1 MRNFNRSFDTMMSFM
16 SLASRCGASR
26 TVPSAVASVG
36 ARTMSTAG
44 AASRHVAFL
53 PASWRAASALR
64 VRPLTTCVVWRY
76 MYRGRVVAQRV
87 LMV

>member
-1 MRNFNRSFDTMMSFM
+1 MMSFM

-26 TVPSAVASVG
+26 TVPSAVASVQHSVG
-36 ARTMSTAG
+36 ALTMSTAG

-53 PASWRAASALR
+53 PASWRAASSLR